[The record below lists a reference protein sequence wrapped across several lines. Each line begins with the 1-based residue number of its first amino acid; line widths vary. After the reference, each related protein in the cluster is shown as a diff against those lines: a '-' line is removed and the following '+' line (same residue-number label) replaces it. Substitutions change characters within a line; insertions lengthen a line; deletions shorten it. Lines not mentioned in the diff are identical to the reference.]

1 MQPLALQQFQLIK
14 MNNEIIHPPSLS
26 HSANPGDYLS
36 QIPNWIHGR
45 FGIHIYINIYIY
57 MYVCIQDRMDVQLP
71 TALGKALRFSALEK
85 LS

>member
-1 MQPLALQQFQLIK
+1 
-14 MNNEIIHPPSLS
+14 
-26 HSANPGDYLS
+26 
-36 QIPNWIHGR
+36 
-45 FGIHIYINIYIY
+45 